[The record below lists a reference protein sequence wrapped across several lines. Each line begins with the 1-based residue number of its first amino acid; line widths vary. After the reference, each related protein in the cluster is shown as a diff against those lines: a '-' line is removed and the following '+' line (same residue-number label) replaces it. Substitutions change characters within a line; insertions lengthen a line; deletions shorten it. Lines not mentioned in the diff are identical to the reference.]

1 MSESM
6 LGQLRHFMSK
16 VRVGGGEVG
25 CGDVDVRAAVRG
37 TPTVSP
43 GKASLTAYPARPD
56 GRMRR
61 YASKNLALRRVWPT
75 HPPHGRS
82 PQVRK
87 WAGLITQFGVRR
99 VSESRGGLR
108 H

>member
-16 VRVGGGEVG
+16 VRVG
-25 CGDVDVRAAVRG
+25 GDVDVRAAVRG

-61 YASKNLALRRVWPT
+61 YASKN
-75 HPPHGRS
+75 
-82 PQVRK
+82 
-87 WAGLITQFGVRR
+87 
-99 VSESRGGLR
+99 
-108 H
+108 